1 MTVAKSQFEKN
12 LESINILGGLYD
24 YFSDQ
29 LKAIDLSELL
39 RAQYVMLV
47 SALDH
52 YVHTRV
58 REGLLNIFYDNSKIS
73 PNITISLKIV
83 KLLLQ
88 EQNED
93 EQRRILDAEVRN
105 ILSKDSY
112 QSSRN
117 IENAFGLIE
126 IKKIWSSIAP
136 NFGKTVE
143 EIKNTL
149 NLVVTRRNKIAHES
163 DINTITGNKEHID
176 KKTIS
181 ETISFIKTL
190 INEFDKL

>member
-1 MTVAKSQFEKN
+1 MTAAKHQFEKN

-58 REGLLNIFYDNSKIS
+58 REGLLDIFYDNSKIS

-88 EQNED
+88 EQNEN
-93 EQRRILDAEVRN
+93 EQRRILDAEVRD

-112 QSSRN
+112 QSSRS

-126 IKKIWSSIAP
+126 IRKIWTNIAP
-136 NFGKTVE
+136 GFGKAADDL
-143 EIKNTL
+143 INTL
-149 NLVVTRRNKIAHES
+149 NLIVNRRNKIAHES
-163 DINTITGNKEHID
+163 DINSSTGNKEYID
-176 KKTIS
+176 KNIIS
-181 ETISFIKTL
+181 DTVNFIKTL